1 MSKNRK
7 SSLSPTDP
15 VDKKKSKKADRK
27 EKMENLKKEM
37 DMDEHKISF
46 VELCTRLET
55 NTVTGLTQAK
65 AEEFSK
71 KYGKN
76 ALTPPKETPEWVKF
90 LKQMSNGFA
99 ILLWLGATF
108 SLIAYLIQYSSDN
121 TTDKANMWLAIVLVA
136 VVFITGCFQY
146 YQESKSSK
154 IMDSFK
160 NMLPPQATVIRDG
173 KKQSIPAINLTIG
186 DLVQVDIGTRV
197 PADIRIVTTSGLKVD
212 NSSLTGESEP
222 LTRSSDCTH
231 NNPLETKNLAF
242 FSTFAVEGS
251 GTGIVVKIGD
261 NTVMGRIATLASGL
275 KNDDTHL
282 AQEIRHFIHIVTVV
296 AFSFG
301 FTFFFISIGLGYDII
316 YSFVFLIGVVVANV
330 PEGLMACLTVC
341 LALTAKRM
349 AKKNCLIKHL
359 EAVEALGS
367 IGIICS
373 DKTGTLTMNRM
384 TVSHMWID
392 NRVIRVNLNEPIDSS
407 HVIENQSFEQAGV
420 MERRKSIAQKSQGT
434 VFDSKSSDTWK
445 KLTRCAML
453 CNRAEFKQDP
463 ENMAKEPMKRSCTGD
478 ASETAIVQYSE
489 HILGN
494 VMKYRQDW
502 TKIGE
507 IPFNSTNKYQL
518 SIHEIPDR
526 SDSGRLLVMKG
537 APERILEHCTK
548 ILINGEDEDLTEEWK
563 DAFNKSYEALGG
575 MGERVL
581 GFCDKVLSFDDYP
594 SDVPFNLENPEEF
607 PPKTLRF
614 LGFISLID
622 PPKPNVPEAVAKV
635 FFFYCIIS

>member
-1 MSKNRK
+1 MSNEDKRRK
-7 SSLSPTDP
+7 SSLAAVEKPAGL
-15 VDKKKSKKADRK
+15 KKAIKK
-27 EKMENLKKEM
+27 EKMDGLKKEIE
-37 DMDEHKISF
+37 MDEHKISMD
-46 VELCTRLET
+46 ELCSRLET
-55 NTVTGLTQAK
+55 STVNGLTQVK
-65 AEEFSK
+65 ADELFK
-71 KYGKN
+71 KHGKN

-99 ILLWLGATF
+99 ILLWCGSFF
-108 SLIAYLIQYSSDN
+108 SMIAYVITVATDPN
-121 TTDKANMWLAIVLVA
+121 ADKANLWLSIVLAV

-146 YQESKSSK
+146 FQESKSGK

-160 NMLPPQATVIRDG
+160 KMLPPQATVIRDG
-173 KKQSIPAINLTIG
+173 QKQTISATNLTIG
-186 DLVQVDIGTRV
+186 DLVQVDLGTRV

-222 LTRSSDCTH
+222 LTRSPECTH

-261 NTVMGRIATLASGL
+261 NTVMGRIASLATGL

-282 AQEIRHFIHIVTVV
+282 AKEIRHFIHIVTVV

-301 FTFFFISIGLGYDII
+301 FTFFFISIGLGYPIVS
-316 YSFVFLIGVVVANV
+316 SFVFLIGVVVANV

-359 EAVEALGS
+359 EAVEALGA

-384 TVSHMWID
+384 TVSHMWLD
-392 NRVIRVNLNEPIDSS
+392 NSIIRVNLNDPKDKC
-407 HVIENQSFEQAGV
+407 HAFENQSFEEASV
-420 MERRKSIAQKSQGT
+420 MERRKSIVQKPKGDS
-434 VFDSKSSDTWK
+434 FDNFKSESWNL
-445 KLTRCAML
+445 LTRCAIL
-453 CNRAEFKQDP
+453 CNRAEFKSDP
-463 ENMAKEPMKRSCTGD
+463 ENMAKEPMKRICNGD

-489 HILGN
+489 HIIGN

-502 TKIGE
+502 KKVGE
-507 IPFNSTNKYQL
+507 IPFNSTNKYQV
-518 SIHEIPDR
+518 SIHEFPNK
-526 SDSGRLLVMKG
+526 SESGRLLVMKG
-537 APERILEHCTK
+537 APERILEHCSK
-548 ILINGEDEDLTEEWK
+548 IIINGKEEELTTEWR

-581 GFCDKVLSFDDYP
+581 GFCDEVLSFDEYP
-594 SDVPFNLENPEEF
+594 TDVPLKLESPEEF
-607 PPKTLRF
+607 PPKNLRF

-635 FFFYCIIS
+635 LID

>member
-1 MSKNRK
+1 MSNENKKRK
-7 SSLSPTDP
+7 SSLSQVETSGS
-15 VDKKKSKKADRK
+15 KKKINDK
-27 EKMENLKKEM
+27 EKMNDLKKEL
-37 DMDEHKISF
+37 DMDEHKISME
-46 VELCTRLET
+46 ELCSRLQT
-55 NTVTGLTQAK
+55 DTVKGLTEAK
-65 AEEFSK
+65 ANEMFK

-76 ALTPPKETPEWVKF
+76 ALTPPKETPKWVKF

-99 ILLWLGATF
+99 ILLWLGAFF
-108 SLIAYLIQYSSDN
+108 SLIAYLIQFASDAN
-121 TTDKANMWLAIVLVA
+121 TDKANVWLAIVLVV

-146 YQESKSSK
+146 YQDSKSGK

-160 NMLPPQATVIRDG
+160 KMLPPQATVIRDG
-173 KKQSIPAINLTIG
+173 KKQNISATELTIG

-197 PADIRIVTTSGLKVD
+197 PADIRIVTSSGLKVD

-222 LTRSSDCTH
+222 LTRSSEYTH

-261 NTVMGRIATLASGL
+261 DTVMGRIATLATGL

-282 AQEIRHFIHIVTVV
+282 AKEIRHFIHIVTVV

-301 FTFFFISIGLGYDII
+301 ITFFFISIGLGYAVVN
-316 YSFVFLIGVVVANV
+316 SFVFLIGVVVANV

-341 LALTAKRM
+341 LALTAQRM

-359 EAVEALGS
+359 EAVEALGA

-384 TVSHMWID
+384 TVSHMWLD
-392 NRVIRVNLNEPIDSS
+392 NSIIRVNLNDPKDSC
-407 HVIENQSFEQAGV
+407 HIYENQSFEEISV
-420 MERRKSIAQKSQGT
+420 MERRKSIVQKPKG
-434 VFDSKSSDTWK
+434 VAFDNRNSECWK
-445 KLTRCAML
+445 LLTRCAIL
-453 CNRAEFKQDP
+453 CNRAEFKSDP
-463 ENMAKEPMKRSCTGD
+463 ENMAKEPMKRSCNGD

-489 HILGN
+489 HIIGN
-494 VMKYRQDW
+494 VMKYRQEW
-502 TKIGE
+502 TKVGE
-507 IPFNSTNKYQL
+507 IPFNSTNKYQV
-518 SIHEIPDR
+518 SIHEIPDK
-526 SDSGRLLVMKG
+526 SESGRLMVMKG
-537 APERILEHCTK
+537 APEKILEYCST
-548 ILINGEDEDLTEEWK
+548 IIINGKEEELTAEWR
-563 DAFNKSYEALGG
+563 DAFNKSYETLGG

-581 GFCDKVLSFDDYP
+581 GFCDKVLSFDEYP
-594 SDVPFNLENPEEF
+594 RDVPLKLESPEEF
-607 PPKTLRF
+607 PPKALRF

-635 FFFYCIIS
+635 YIN

>member
-1 MSKNRK
+1 MSNEDKRRK
-7 SSLSPTDP
+7 SSLAVVEKPAGL
-15 VDKKKSKKADRK
+15 KKANKK
-27 EKMENLKKEM
+27 EKMDGLKKEIE
-37 DMDEHKISF
+37 MDEHKISMD
-46 VELCTRLET
+46 ELCSRLET
-55 NTVTGLTQAK
+55 STVNGLTQVK
-65 AEEFSK
+65 ADELFK
-71 KYGKN
+71 KHGKN

-99 ILLWLGATF
+99 ILLWCGSFF
-108 SLIAYLIQYSSDN
+108 SMIAYVITLASDPN
-121 TTDKANMWLAIVLVA
+121 ADKANLWLSIVLAV

-146 YQESKSSK
+146 YQESKSGK

-160 NMLPPQATVIRDG
+160 KMLPPQATVIRDG
-173 KKQSIPAINLTIG
+173 QKQTISATNLTIG
-186 DLVQVDIGTRV
+186 DLVQVDLGTRV

-222 LTRSSDCTH
+222 LTRSPECTH

-261 NTVMGRIATLASGL
+261 NTVMGRIASLATGL

-282 AQEIRHFIHIVTVV
+282 AKEIRHFIHIVTVV

-301 FTFFFISIGLGYDII
+301 FTFFFISIGLGYPIVS
-316 YSFVFLIGVVVANV
+316 SFVFLIGVVVANV

-359 EAVEALGS
+359 EAVEALGA

-384 TVSHMWID
+384 TVSHMWLD
-392 NRVIRVNLNEPIDSS
+392 NSIIRVNLNDPKDKC
-407 HVIENQSFEQAGV
+407 HAFENQSFEEASV
-420 MERRKSIAQKSQGT
+420 MERRKSIVQKPKGDS
-434 VFDSKSSDTWK
+434 FDNFKSESWNL
-445 KLTRCAML
+445 LTRCAIL
-453 CNRAEFKQDP
+453 CNRAEFKSDP
-463 ENMAKEPMKRSCTGD
+463 ENMSKEPMKRICNGD

-489 HILGN
+489 HIIGN

-502 TKIGE
+502 KKVGE
-507 IPFNSTNKYQL
+507 IPFNSTNKYQV
-518 SIHEIPDR
+518 SVHEFPNK
-526 SDSGRLLVMKG
+526 SESGRLLVMKG
-537 APERILEHCTK
+537 APERILEHCSK
-548 ILINGEDEDLTEEWK
+548 IIINGKEEELTTEWR

-581 GFCDKVLSFDDYP
+581 GFCDEVLSFDEYP
-594 SDVPFNLENPEEF
+594 TDVPLKLESPEEF
-607 PPKTLRF
+607 PPKNLRF

-635 FFFYCIIS
+635 LID